1 MALALIDTD
10 TGETLR
16 TVEIEEGDSVR
27 LIHKTGRDANYDT
40 FPFSSFIKL
49 NGDEVK
55 YLSVELTKAQFSF
68 MVSVL
73 PYLSYRD
80 NCIKDGRGKPMNVAQ
95 IADRL
100 SVTRNTANRLINEL
114 IDEDLLCRAK
124 NSSEYQLYVNPWFA
138 GKGNLCNNVLASMF
152 RNYRI
157 RSMGGR
163 QWNNLTKT
171 K

>member
-16 TVEIEEGDSVR
+16 TVEMEEGDSVR
-27 LIHKTGRDANYDT
+27 LIHKKGRDANYVA

-73 PYLSYRD
+73 P
-80 NCIKDGRGKPMNVAQ
+80 
-95 IADRL
+95 
-100 SVTRNTANRLINEL
+100 
-114 IDEDLLCRAK
+114 
-124 NSSEYQLYVNPWFA
+124 
-138 GKGNLCNNVLASMF
+138 
-152 RNYRI
+152 
-157 RSMGGR
+157 
-163 QWNNLTKT
+163 
-171 K
+171 